1 MNIWETTQVA
11 FALLWQNDPNLWSI
25 VGVSFYVSLIAI
37 SLALLPALFLSFMLA
52 YGQIPGKWLILSI
65 INTLLAVP
73 TVVVG
78 LVLYMLLSR
87 SGPLGDWKLLFTQ
100 DAMILGQL
108 LISFPILVSMMHA
121 AFQHSDKR
129 AWETA
134 YTLGASIPRAM
145 LTLMWEIRFP
155 LLVAVITAFSRII
168 TEVGCSMMVG
178 GNILHHTRNI
188 PTAIALETSKGAF
201 VQGVA
206 LGIILL
212 IFALMINLVLSY
224 ARGNGHLRNQ

>member
-1 MNIWETTQVA
+1 MIWETTQTA
-11 FALLWQNDPNLWSI
+11 FTLLWQNDPKLWAI
-25 VGVSFYVSLIAI
+25 VEVSFSVSLIAI
-37 SLALLPALFLSFMLA
+37 ALAILPALLLSFILA
-52 YGQIPGKWLILSI
+52 YGNIHGKWFILSI

-78 LVLYMLLSR
+78 LILYMLLSR
-87 SGPLGDWKLLFTQ
+87 AGPLGDLKLLFTQ
-100 DAMILGQL
+100 NAMIIGQV
-108 LISFPILVSMMHA
+108 LIAFPILVSMMHA

-134 YTLGASIPRAM
+134 YTLGASIPCAL
-145 LTLMWEIRFP
+145 LTQMWEIRFP

-201 VQGVA
+201 IQGIA

-212 IFALMINLVLSY
+212 AFSLSINLVLSY